1 MKTKKNEQLVVW
13 KQINPSNR
21 SFGAWDIP
29 LLALREGKKDVRIL
43 SWNVNGLRAAVR
55 KGFDAWLM
63 ACDAD
68 ILGLQEVRA
77 QAAQLD
83 APTRAP
89 LGWYTHF
96 VSAQRSGYSGVALY
110 SRTLPDR
117 IETSLGSDLW
127 DKEGRLQIA
136 YFGDLVV
143 VNVYF
148 PNGSGKDGDNSRVPY
163 KLGFY
168 QCLFE
173 RLETIQQGTEKIVV
187 MGDFNTAHTEID
199 LARPRENQA
208 TSGFLPEERA
218 EFQRWLDAG
227 WIDTFREK
235 NQDGGH
241 YTWWS
246 QRQQARARNIG
257 WRIDCV
263 LIRPALRPFLCD
275 AFVLPDVH
283 GSDHCPVGIELDIK
297 TKAH

>member
-1 MKTKKNEQLVVW
+1 M
-13 KQINPSNR
+13 
-21 SFGAWDIP
+21 
-29 LLALREGKKDVRIL
+29 RIL

-63 ACDAD
+63 TCGAD

-77 QAAQLD
+77 QATQLD

-96 VSAQRSGYSGVALY
+96 VSAQRPGYSGVALY
-110 SRTLPDR
+110 SRKLPDR
-117 IETSLGSDLW
+117 IETSLGSDRW
-127 DKEGRLQIA
+127 DQEGRVQIA
-136 YFGDLVV
+136 SFGELVV

-163 KLGFY
+163 KIGFY
-168 QCLFE
+168 QRLFE
-173 RLETIQQGTEKIVV
+173 HLETIRQETEKIVV
-187 MGDFNTAHTEID
+187 MGDFNTAHTEMD

-235 NQDGGH
+235 TQGNGH

-263 LIRPALRPFLCD
+263 LIRPALRPFLRD
-275 AFVLPDVH
+275 AFLLPDVQ
-283 GSDHCPVGIELDIK
+283 GSDHCPVGIELAI
-297 TKAH
+297 